1 MFLVV
6 LCGAVVLVA
15 VVSAGS
21 GLRQVVISPLGVR
34 ARTDAPRLHWLRLA
48 VAGLVVVA
56 GFAVLQFTST
66 SWGAIGITAAMIGVL
81 VAIMAVQNL
90 AGPFLIGLAARRK
103 LATSTGAADLI
114 AARTLLESPKAA
126 WRQVS
131 SVAMASFVV
140 VPAGSVLGF
149 LSAVQNGPSVLTA
162 QQVLFFGDIRIVVV
176 AAVAVSALLAAC
188 AIGITQAAGVIERR
202 DLYVSL
208 DRLGMPL
215 AAMEAA
221 RRMAVM
227 IPVRIAV
234 IGSAAV
240 ATIIAIPVVAIS
252 VFTAPL
258 FIFGVLVCIAA
269 SIWIVRLGV
278 TATIPVLR
286 SVLAHPE
293 RAL

>member
-1 MFLVV
+1 M
-6 LCGAVVLVA
+6 
-15 VVSAGS
+15 
-21 GLRQVVISPLGVR
+21 
-34 ARTDAPRLHWLRLA
+34 
-48 VAGLVVVA
+48 
-56 GFAVLQFTST
+56 
-66 SWGAIGITAAMIGVL
+66 
-81 VAIMAVQNL
+81 
-90 AGPFLIGLAARRK
+90 
-103 LATSTGAADLI
+103 
-114 AARTLLESPKAA
+114 
-126 WRQVS
+126 
-131 SVAMASFVV
+131 
-140 VPAGSVLGF
+140 
-149 LSAVQNGPSVLTA
+149 
-162 QQVLFFGDIRIVVV
+162 
-176 AAVAVSALLAAC
+176 
-188 AIGITQAAGVIERR
+188 IERR